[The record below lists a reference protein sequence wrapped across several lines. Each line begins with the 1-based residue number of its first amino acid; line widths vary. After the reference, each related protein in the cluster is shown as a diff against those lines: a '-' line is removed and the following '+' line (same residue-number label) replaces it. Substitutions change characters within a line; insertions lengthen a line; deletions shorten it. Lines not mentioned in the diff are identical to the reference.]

1 MLHQRLTFMKK
12 LIIIGLFI
20 VFHICSYSQNLDL
33 IVTTNGDSIACK
45 IDKLSEKY
53 IYYVIKIDDKRFPNQ
68 LKKDLIADYWINSNK
83 KMYKTWLTL
92 KSEPFKSKGILYQS
106 KESSI
111 LIVPMVKNRQLISDK
126 YIVDFQIS
134 NIETIKLRRH
144 NKIGK
149 GILVGAITGLVAG
162 GLIGLIDGDD
172 PPGTWFALRAEEKA
186 IIAGVPLAVC
196 GAGIGA
202 IIGSVKIKIP
212 INGSSEKYR
221 KNKSSLR
228 RYSVKN

>member
-1 MLHQRLTFMKK
+1 MKK
-12 LIIIGLFI
+12 LIITLILLSFQQVLF
-20 VFHICSYSQNLDL
+20 SQNLDL
-33 IVTTNGDSIACK
+33 IVTTKGDSIACK

-53 IYYVIKIDDKRFPNQ
+53 IYYMIKIDDKWFPSQ
-68 LKKDLIADYWINSNK
+68 LEKDLIADYWINSNK

-111 LIVPMVKNRQLISDK
+111 LIAPMVKNRQLISDK

-134 NIETIKLRRH
+134 NIETIKLRRN

-149 GILVGAITGLVAG
+149 GILVGAITGLVTG

-172 PPGTWFALRAEEKA
+172 PPGTWFAFSAEEKA
-186 IIAGVPLAVC
+186 TIGGVYLAVC

-202 IIGSVKIKIP
+202 IIGSIKIKIP

-221 KNKSSLR
+221 KNKISLR
-228 RYSVKN
+228 GYSVKN